1 MNLRHLSTEPRRR
14 DFLRQGLNGLGV
26 GLSLPAL
33 LRTTSDALAADTLE
47 GKPGSNPERILVVVE
62 LTGGNDGLNTVVPYR
77 NDEYYRVRPR
87 IGIRRKDAIPINDE
101 AGFHPSLVGFER
113 LYKDGK
119 LAVVEGC
126 GYPDPSLSHFSSM
139 SFWHTGV
146 PNGGET
152 LGWVGRFADAYSSPG
167 TRNAIVNIGS
177 SQSLAVRGKLHPPL
191 VFAEPAQLRRTGSE
205 TEKRSIAAFDLNAES
220 ENPTLAFL
228 RSVARNAADS
238 GALVRDAWSS
248 YRTPVDYGIAGGL
261 SSDLRKVAALI
272 AAGLPTQV
280 YYVAYRGNSFDT
292 HVHQADLHSR
302 LLMYTADAIRGFML
316 DMGRIGRSADV
327 SMMVFTEFGRRIE
340 ENASEGTDHGTAG
353 PMFLVGESVKG
364 GFYGATPSLTDTD
377 AGNLKMTTDFRRVYA
392 TMIGEWMGH
401 SDTRSILKGEF
412 EPLGA
417 FA

>member
-1 MNLRHLSTEPRRR
+1 MDLSHLAKNPRRR
-14 DFLRQGLNGLGV
+14 DFLRQGLNGFGIGV
-26 GLSLPAL
+26 GLPAL
-33 LRTTSDALAADTLE
+33 LRSTSIALAADALDSE
-47 GKPGSNPERILVVVE
+47 SGSNPERILVVVE

-87 IGIRRKDAIPINDE
+87 IGIRREDAIAISDE

-152 LGWVGRFADAYSSPG
+152 LGWVGRFADSYSDPG
-167 TRNAIVNIGS
+167 TRNAIVNIGP
-177 SQSLAVRGKLHPPL
+177 SQSLAVRGNVHPPL
-191 VFAEPAQLRRTGSE
+191 VFAEPAQLRRVGAE
-205 TEKRSIAAFDLNAES
+205 MEKRSITAFDLDADS
-220 ENPTLAFL
+220 QNPTLAFL

-302 LLMYTADAIRGFML
+302 LLMYTADAIRGFMV
-316 DMGRIGRSADV
+316 DMGRIGRASDV
-327 SMMVFTEFGRRIE
+327 AMMVFTEFGRRIE

-353 PMFLVGESVKG
+353 PMFLIGDGVQG

-392 TMIGEWMGH
+392 TMIAEWMGH
-401 SDTRSILKGEF
+401 TDTRSVLKGEF
-412 EPLGA
+412 ESLGA

>member
-1 MNLRHLSTEPRRR
+1 MDLRHLAKNPRRR
-14 DFLRQGLNGLGV
+14 DFLRRGLNGLGI
-26 GLSLPAL
+26 GIGLPAL
-33 LRTTSDALAADTLE
+33 LRSTSNALAADALD
-47 GKPGSNPERILVVVE
+47 GGSGSSPERILVVVE

-87 IGIRRKDAIPINDE
+87 IGIRKDDAIAISDE
-101 AGFHPSLVGFER
+101 SGLHPSLVGFER

-152 LGWVGRFADAYSSPG
+152 LGWVGRFADAYADAG
-167 TRNAIVNIGS
+167 IRNAVVNIGP
-177 SQSLAVRGKLHPPL
+177 SQSLAVRGNLHPPL
-191 VFAEPAQLRRTGSE
+191 VFAEPAQLRREGSE
-205 TEKRSIAAFDLNAES
+205 TEKRSIAALDLDADS
-220 ENPTLAFL
+220 QNPTLAFL

-302 LLMYTADAIRGFML
+302 LLMYTADAIRGFMV
-316 DMGRIGRSADV
+316 DVGRIGRAADV
-327 SMMVFTEFGRRIE
+327 AMMVFTEFGRRIE

-353 PMFLVGESVKG
+353 PMFLVGDGVKG

-377 AGNLKMTTDFRRVYA
+377 AGNLKMTTDFRRIYA
-392 TMIGEWMGH
+392 TMISEWMGH
-401 SDTRSILKGEF
+401 TDTSSILKGEF

-417 FA
+417 FT

>member
-1 MNLRHLSTEPRRR
+1 MNLRHLAKHPRRR
-14 DFLRQGLNGLGV
+14 DFLRQGLNGFGIGV
-26 GLSLPAL
+26 GLPAL
-33 LRTTSDALAADTLE
+33 LRSTSNALAADALD
-47 GKPGSNPERILVVVE
+47 GKPESNPERILVVVE

-87 IGIRRKDAIPINDE
+87 IGIRRDDAIAISE
-101 AGFHPSLVGFER
+101 EVGFHPSLVGFER
-113 LYKDGK
+113 LYKEGK

-152 LGWVGRFADAYSSPG
+152 LGWVGRFADAYSAAE
-167 TRNAIVNIGS
+167 TRNAIVNIGP
-177 SQSLAVRGKLHPPL
+177 SQSLAVRGELHPPL
-191 VFAEPAQLRRTGSE
+191 VFAEPAQLRRVGSD
-205 TEKRSIAAFDLNAES
+205 TEKRSIAALDLNAAS
-220 ENPTLAFL
+220 QNPTLAFL

-261 SSDLRKVAALI
+261 SSDLRKVAALV

-302 LLMYTADAIRGFML
+302 LLMYTADAIRGFMV
-316 DMGRIGRSADV
+316 DMGRIGRASDV
-327 SMMVFTEFGRRIE
+327 AMMVFTEFGRRIE

-353 PMFLVGESVKG
+353 PMFLVGDGVKG

-392 TMIGEWMGH
+392 TMIAEWMGH
-401 SDTRSILKGEF
+401 TDTRSVLKGVF

>member
-1 MNLRHLSTEPRRR
+1 MDLRYLAKSPRRR
-14 DFLRQGLNGLGV
+14 DFLRHGLNGLGI
-26 GLSLPAL
+26 GIGLPAL
-33 LRTTSDALAADTLE
+33 LRSTSNALAADALD
-47 GKPGSNPERILVVVE
+47 GGSGSNPERILVVVE

-87 IGIRRKDAIPINDE
+87 IGIRKDDAIAISDE
-101 AGFHPSLVGFER
+101 AGLHPSLVGLER

-152 LGWVGRFADAYSSPG
+152 LGWVGRFADAYADAG
-167 TRNAIVNIGS
+167 IRNAVVNIGP
-177 SQSLAVRGKLHPPL
+177 SQSLAVRGNLHPPL
-191 VFAEPAQLRRTGSE
+191 VFAEPAQLRREGSE
-205 TEKRSIAAFDLNAES
+205 AEKRSIAALDLHADSQNS
-220 ENPTLAFL
+220 TLAFL
-228 RSVARNAADS
+228 RSIARNAADS

-292 HVHQADLHSR
+292 HVHQADLHTR
-302 LLMYTADAIRGFML
+302 LLMYTADAIRGFMV
-316 DMGRIGRSADV
+316 DMGRIGRAADV
-327 SMMVFTEFGRRIE
+327 AMMVFSEFGRRIE

-353 PMFLVGESVKG
+353 PMFLVGDGVKG

-377 AGNLKMTTDFRRVYA
+377 VGNLKMTTDFRRVYA
-392 TMIGEWMGH
+392 TMISEWMGH
-401 SDTRSILKGEF
+401 PDSSSILKGEF

>member
-1 MNLRHLSTEPRRR
+1 MRSEVEQEIRSLIQEHGRITFAQFMQTCLYSPRGGFYSARGDRISAHFRTSATMHPVFGALIARQLEQMWQILGEPSVFHVVEVGSG
-14 DFLRQGLNGLGV
+14 DGV
-26 GLSLPAL
+26 LARSITDACQLMEPAFAHAV
-33 LRTTSDALAADTLE
+33 RYVAADYT
-47 GKPGSNPERILVVVE
+47 PGRSDSP
-62 LTGGNDGLNTVVPYR
+62 
-77 NDEYYRVRPR
+77 
-87 IGIRRKDAIPINDE
+87 
-101 AGFHPSLVGFER
+101 
-113 LYKDGK
+113 
-119 LAVVEGC
+119 
-126 GYPDPSLSHFSSM
+126 
-139 SFWHTGV
+139 
-146 PNGGET
+146 GET
-152 LGWVGRFADAYSSPG
+152 LGWVGRFADAYSAPG

-205 TEKRSIAAFDLNAES
+205 TEKRSISAFDLKAES
-220 ENPTLAFL
+220 QNPTLAFL

-292 HVHQADLHSR
+292 HVHQADLHTR

-401 SDTRSILKGEF
+401 ADTRSILKGEF